1 MDHSFRVGT
10 GGAAQRFIPSE
21 LFWSGIL
28 QAVSVRFAVIPA
40 AGLGTRNLP
49 ATKAIPKE
57 LLAIVDKPMIQ
68 LVVEEAVG
76 AGITDVVI
84 VTGPNKDAIEAHFRP
99 APALEAELERKK
111 KTDLLDAVRGTTE
124 LANVVFVVQER
135 PLGLGHAVLCARDV
149 VKTEPFAVLLP
160 DELFGGSAL
169 VSALIERHKRFDASV
184 IAVMEMPPHEI
195 GNYGVVDP
203 EPVEDDLVRM
213 KDFVEK
219 PDPSDA
225 PSNLGSIG
233 RYVLT
238 PDVLDAL
245 EGAEPGSGGEIQLT
259 DGIASVARERD
270 AYAYIH
276 RGPRNDAGRPVGYVK
291 AIIEAAVTHP
301 VIGDDIRQ
309 FLGTVR

>member
-1 MDHSFRVGT
+1 M
-10 GGAAQRFIPSE
+10 
-21 LFWSGIL
+21 
-28 QAVSVRFAVIPA
+28 SVRFAVIPA

-99 APALEAELERKK
+99 APELEAELERRG
-111 KTDLLDAVRGTTE
+111 KTDLLEAVRRTTE
-124 LANVVFVVQER
+124 IANVVFVVQEQ

-149 VKTEPFAVLLP
+149 VKAEPFAVLLP

-169 VSALIERHKRFDASV
+169 VAALIERHQRFDASV
-184 IAVMEMPPHEI
+184 IAVMEMPADEI

-238 PDVLDAL
+238 PDVFDAL

-259 DGIASVARERD
+259 DGIATVARERA
-270 AYAYIH
+270 AYAYVH
-276 RGPRNDAGRPVGYVK
+276 RGPRNDAGRPAGYVK
-291 AIIEAAVTHP
+291 AIIEAALADP
-301 VIGDDIRQ
+301 SIAKD
-309 FLGTVR
+309 VRSFIETLR